1 MSHHGEDVYKG
12 PRLPKSNNHYDAGGI
27 ETINFIR
34 AKLTPEQY
42 KGYCLGNVLKYAAR
56 LNFKGQQTDTKK
68 LLDYA
73 AWLNDHL
80 SAEKPDDK

>member
-1 MSHHGEDVYKG
+1 MSHHGDHVFKG
-12 PRLPKSNNHYDAGGI
+12 PRQSKSNTHYDAGGI

-42 KGYCLGNVLKYAAR
+42 KGYCLGNVLKYASR
-56 LNFKGQQTDTKK
+56 MNFKGRQADAKK

-73 AWLNDHL
+73 NWLNDHF
-80 SAEKPDDK
+80 SAEKSDDK